1 MKVLILGSG
10 VVGVAAAYY
19 LNRAGHE
26 VEVVD
31 RQPGAGLETSFAN
44 GGQISASHAAPWAS
58 PEVPLLLLKWL
69 GRYDAPLLYR
79 LRIDP
84 AQWAWSLRFLVNCL
98 PSRSHAN
105 TAKNL
110 ALGVYSRSLMSEIRA
125 DTGIKYDAL
134 TRGILQIYRHQ
145 ADLDTGAR
153 HAEWLTGLGCTVK
166 PLSREQCF
174 EVEPALRDRGKDI
187 LGGTYAPD
195 DESGDAQVF
204 THELARI
211 ASARGVTFR
220 YGVTIKSVMHDSGR
234 ISGVVTDQGVLTAD
248 AYVAALGSYTETML
262 KPIGVD
268 PHIFPTKGYSVTVPT
283 EGRNGA
289 PTTSI
294 TDHDNRIVFSR
305 LGDRMR
311 VAGTAEFA
319 GYDARL
325 NEERARVILELARRQ
340 FPNAGNF
347 DQAKL
352 WTGLRP
358 LTPDCV
364 CVLGATRYTN
374 LYLDT
379 GHGTLGW
386 TLAAGSGK
394 ALADL
399 ISGQK
404 PEIDIAPYSVTRF

>member
-31 RQPGAGLETSFAN
+31 RQPAAGLETSFAN

-69 GRYDAPLLYR
+69 GHNDAPLLFR
-79 LRIDP
+79 LRADP
-84 AQWAWSLRFLVNCL
+84 SQWLWALRFLANCL
-98 PSRSHAN
+98 PGRSQTN

-110 ALGVYSRSLMSEIRA
+110 ALGIYSRAQMREIRA
-125 DTGIKYDAL
+125 DTGVQYDAL
-134 TRGILQIYRHQ
+134 TRGILQVYRHQ
-145 ADLDTGAR
+145 PDLDVGSR
-153 HAEWLTGLGCTVK
+153 HAEWLTKLGCTVK
-166 PLSREQCF
+166 PLTREQCF
-174 EVEPALRDRGKDI
+174 EVEPALRDRGQDI

-195 DESGDAQVF
+195 DETGDAQVF
-204 THELARI
+204 THELARV
-211 ASARGVTFR
+211 SAERGVVFR
-220 YGVTIKSVMHDSGR
+220 YGTYIHGISAEGGRVT
-234 ISGVVTDQGVLTAD
+234 GVATDQGRLTAD
-248 AYVAALGSYTETML
+248 VYVVALGSYTEVML
-262 KPIGVD
+262 KPLGVD

-319 GYDARL
+319 GYDTHL
-325 NEERARVILELARRQ
+325 NEARARVILDLARKQ

-347 DQAKL
+347 ERAQL

-364 CVLGATRYTN
+364 CVLGATKYAN
-374 LYLDT
+374 LFLDT

-399 ISGQK
+399 IGGKK
-404 PEIDIAPYSVTRF
+404 PEIDLAPYSVTRF